1 MRGHFRAARLLFYPL
16 RLRRVKRGPQAY
28 RFAKSATGHAGR
40 AAQRSFMIL
49 ATVSSHKIIYSGHA
63 GLLMR
68 MFFICQRVP
77 FPPDRG
83 DKITTFNEIRH
94 LSTKHE
100 VHVFC
105 LADGKRDLDNIPGL
119 RCYAQSVT
127 AVPVNGWTSKL
138 RALKA
143 IFVGGPLSVAAFNE
157 AKLHYAITRKFT
169 EQQPDLIMVY
179 SCNVAQYAE
188 HFAQVPRIMQF
199 AELDSSRW
207 GQFARRSRP
216 PLRWVYA
223 IEERRFF
230 AYERH
235 IACTFSHALVC
246 TAAEQRDFE
255 RLIPGVPVSLVGN
268 GVDLDYFRSRGVAKR
283 PKSIVFTGVMD
294 YFPNIDAVVWFCD
307 KVLPIVQKQIPE
319 AGLTICG
326 SRPAAAVRRL
336 GNRHGVTVTGRVPD
350 TRPYLD
356 RAEVFVAPMRMARG
370 IQNKLLEALAMGLPC
385 VASMAAAAGTVAQ
398 DGEGILATDDPEEF
412 AEHVVR
418 LLCDCAFRT
427 AMANKARAAAEANYR
442 WDGQMACLDQ
452 VIAAVSPS
460 RGVSTAMESA

>member
-1 MRGHFRAARLLFYPL
+1 MR
-16 RLRRVKRGPQAY
+16 
-28 RFAKSATGHAGR
+28 
-40 AAQRSFMIL
+40 I
-49 ATVSSHKIIYSGHA
+49 
-63 GLLMR
+63 
-68 MFFICQRVP
+68 FFISQRVP

-105 LADGKRDLDNIPGL
+105 LADGRRDLDNIPGL
-119 RCYAQSVT
+119 RRYAQSVT
-127 AVPVNGWTSKL
+127 AVPVIGWTSKL

-143 IFVGGPLSVAAFNE
+143 MFAGGPLSVAAFNE
-157 AKLHYAITRKFT
+157 AKLQNAIRRKFA
-169 EQQPDLIMVY
+169 ELRPELIMIY

-188 HFAQVPRIMQF
+188 HFPQVPRIMQF

-223 IEERRFF
+223 IEQRRFF

-235 IACTFSHALVC
+235 IARTFSYALVC

-268 GVDLDYFRSRGVAKR
+268 GVDLDYFRSRGVPKR
-283 PKSIVFTGVMD
+283 PGSIVFTGVMD

-307 KVLPIVQKQIPE
+307 KVLPIVQRQIPA

-326 SRPAAAVRRL
+326 SRPAAAVRHLAKR
-336 GNRHGVTVTGRVPD
+336 RGVTVTGRVPD

-356 RAEVFVAPMRMARG
+356 GAEVFVAPLRMARG

-385 VASMAAAAGTVAQ
+385 VASKAAATGTVVAN
-398 DGEGILATDDPEEF
+398 GEGILAADNPEEF
-412 AEHVVR
+412 AEHVMR
-418 LLCDCAFRT
+418 LLRDSAFRA
-427 AMANKARAAAEANYR
+427 AMAGKARATAEANYR
-442 WDGQMACLDQ
+442 WDGQMARLDR
-452 VIAAVSPS
+452 VIETVSPQ
-460 RGVSTAMESA
+460 RGLAVALERA